1 MALFGDL
8 KYIPFTE
15 LITPLVKR
23 TGWLTVRTPDALITL
38 EIDKGNLIRA
48 FRDQQSLSLYKTKEA
63 LQELVNTLEAP
74 FEFTGFPVSG
84 DERSLNY
91 YLPNMMLDLSSA
103 TDHSEEFI
111 DPGTRFRTTDKAKS
125 LPGDLGRFFFRAA
138 FYLREARG
146 VSCDDLAEQLNLP
159 VADVLKDVYALRQM
173 GYIAAVDAFQ
183 AAQAQQAAPAP
194 VAEVEA
200 IAPQPSPV
208 FAQPAASRSLVQRL
222 LDALLGRTR
231 RSVL

>member
-23 TGWLTVRTPDALITL
+23 TGWLTVRTPEALITL

-74 FEFTGFPVSG
+74 FEFTGFPVNS

-91 YLPNMMLDLSSA
+91 YLPNMMLDLSSIS
-103 TDHSEEFI
+103 DHSEEFI

-138 FYLREARG
+138 YYLREPKG
-146 VSCDDLAEQLNLP
+146 SSCDEIAEQLNLP
-159 VADVLKDVYALRQM
+159 VADVLRDIYALRQM
-173 GYIAAVDAFQ
+173 GYIASVDAFHL
-183 AAQAQQAAPAP
+183 AQQAEPEP
-194 VAEVEA
+194 VVETDPTEL
-200 IAPQPSPV
+200 PQPSPI
-208 FAQPAASRSLVQRL
+208 FPGQPVNRSLVHRL
-222 LDALLGRTR
+222 LDALLGRSR
-231 RSVL
+231 KSVL